1 MYANDTWCRYTDIW
15 LHKLDRKFLYTAV
28 VIKKSNQ
35 ASNHPRIFI
44 IIDLESIRMN
54 ILSKTAILVLMAC
67 TTSASLRA
75 ASKQVAHNAR
85 HLAMDPESYKPDKT
99 VTSFGLIT
107 EQDIPTL
114 QKAWGEALVSIS
126 TTYQEKGFEAAKE
139 LAQSVLDSA
148 YCYKIGV
155 PVLFKPTLAYGDQT
169 FRNTEEGALA
179 YFVGGDNNYPSH
191 TGFALNNW
199 TKVES
204 YPSSVL
210 LLGNTAL
217 SQGNVHMTNK
227 DGAVTIV
234 DKTWGYLKK
243 NDGSICIMLH
253 HSSLPY
259 IPSSE
264 V

>member
-1 MYANDTWCRYTDIW
+1 M
-15 LHKLDRKFLYTAV
+15 
-28 VIKKSNQ
+28 
-35 ASNHPRIFI
+35 
-44 IIDLESIRMN
+44 
-54 ILSKTAILVLMAC
+54 
-67 TTSASLRA
+67 TSAIQPGS
-75 ASKQVAHNAR
+75 SQCKQGCHRRSGTGA
-85 HLAMDPESYKPDKT
+85 DYKPEQT

-107 EQDIPTL
+107 EEDIPAL
-114 QKAWGEALVSIS
+114 QKAWGEALVNIS
-126 TTYQEKGFEAAKE
+126 NTYQEKGFEAAKE

-155 PVLFKPTLAYGDQT
+155 PVLFKPTLTYGDQT

-179 YFVGGDNNYPSH
+179 YFVGGDDNYPND
-191 TGFALNNW
+191 TGFALKNW

-210 LLGNTAL
+210 LLGDTAL
-217 SQGNVHMTNK
+217 SQGNVHITNK

-259 IPSSE
+259 SPSS
-264 V
+264 

>member
-1 MYANDTWCRYTDIW
+1 
-15 LHKLDRKFLYTAV
+15 
-28 VIKKSNQ
+28 
-35 ASNHPRIFI
+35 
-44 IIDLESIRMN
+44 MN
-54 ILSKTAILVLMAC
+54 ILSKTAFLLFMAS
-67 TTSASLRA
+67 TTNASLRA
-75 ASKQVAHNAR
+75 ASKQTAHDAR
-85 HLAMDPESYKPDKT
+85 HLAIDAEDYKPDET
-99 VTSFGLIT
+99 VTSFGSIT
-107 EQDIPTL
+107 EEDIPAL

-155 PVLFKPTLAYGDQT
+155 PVLFKPTLTYGDQT

-179 YFVGGDNNYPSH
+179 YFVGGDDNYPNDS
-191 TGFALNNW
+191 GFALKNW

-217 SQGNVHMTNK
+217 SQGNVHITNN

-259 IPSSE
+259 SPSS
-264 V
+264 